1 MGSIPHFS
9 LLVID
14 LRKSEI
20 RHYCSLLERLD
31 TTNLRKYLKKKT
43 KKDFKHLDVAL
54 ANHQEGSYDCGLFV
68 CQNAKQETL
77 QISSDRISQENMIAF
92 RKMMLIELA
101 KNLVFQWWT
110 RKKNKYTR
118 YMVNS
123 RVFSISNR

>member
-110 RKKNKYTR
+110 RKKNKYTTDIWWIHEFF
-118 YMVNS
+118 N
-123 RVFSISNR
+123 FK

>member
-123 RVFSISNR
+123 RVFPSFK

>member
-1 MGSIPHFS
+1 MEFFFLGSMGSIPHFS

-101 KNLVFQWWT
+101 KNLVFQW
-110 RKKNKYTR
+110 
-118 YMVNS
+118 
-123 RVFSISNR
+123 

>member
-123 RVFSISNR
+123 RVFFFHFK